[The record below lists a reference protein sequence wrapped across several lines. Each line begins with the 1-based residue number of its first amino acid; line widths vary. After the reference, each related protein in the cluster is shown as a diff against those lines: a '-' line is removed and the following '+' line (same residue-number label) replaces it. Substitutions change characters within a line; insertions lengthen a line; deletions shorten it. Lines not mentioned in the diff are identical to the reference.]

1 MSAVTWERAR
11 PRSRLLVVLSVVLL
25 AACSGSDRFAD
36 IKQFMD
42 QVDAKPKG
50 RIEPLPEFEA
60 YQAFAYS
67 ASDMRSPFDPP
78 VEVKPVD
85 PSKRAAQV
93 KPDFDRVKQYLEQFN
108 MSQLAMVGTLAQGA
122 SMFGLIRDV
131 KGGVHRVQIGDYM
144 GTDNGKIVSIS
155 EGRIEMREIVSDGT
169 GGWIERERTV
179 SLGGAQS

>member
-1 MSAVTWERAR
+1 MRALTR
-11 PRSRLLVVLSVVLL
+11 ILLVASVVLL
-25 AACSGSDRFAD
+25 GACAGGDRYTD

-50 RIEPLPEFEA
+50 RIEPLPEFQQ
-60 YQAFAYS
+60 YQAFAYG

-85 PSKRAAQV
+85 ASKRAQQV

-108 MSQLAMVGTLAQGA
+108 MAQLSMVGTLSQGA
-122 SMFGLIRDV
+122 TMFGLIRDT

-144 GTDNGKIVSIS
+144 GTDNGKIISIS
-155 EGRIEMREIVSDGT
+155 DGRIEMREIVSDGT

-179 SLGGAQS
+179 SLGGAES